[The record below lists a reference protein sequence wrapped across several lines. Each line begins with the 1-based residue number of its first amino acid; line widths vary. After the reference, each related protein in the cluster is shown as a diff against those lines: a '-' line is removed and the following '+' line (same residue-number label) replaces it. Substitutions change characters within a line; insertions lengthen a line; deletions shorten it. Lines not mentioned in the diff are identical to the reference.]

1 MSRPNVSLTRGHG
14 FTLLELIMGIV
25 VFSIAMTMLS
35 TLILPLAARSTD
47 PVFQIRAT
55 KLANALI
62 NEISAKPYDEQSKP
76 WLGLGRC
83 DEAANSDCTLAGALG
98 PDLLGSA
105 YEARDLFDDVDDYH
119 GLSISGQH
127 LYSGAAYE
135 DLYLN
140 YRLTVTVFYDG
151 DFDGLEDASINS
163 RSAKLIQVAVTTP
176 SNEVIEFAAYR
187 SNY

>member
-1 MSRPNVSLTRGHG
+1 MSRPNVSLTRGRG

-83 DEAANSDCTLAGALG
+83 DEATNSDCTLAN
-98 PDLLGSA
+98 LLGA
-105 YEARDLFDDVDDYH
+105 DGTETRDLFDDVDDYH

-127 LYSGAAYE
+127 LYSGAGYD

-140 YRLTVTVFYDG
+140 YGLTVTVFYDG
-151 DFDGLEDASINS
+151 DFDGVKDTNINS

-176 SNEVIEFAAYR
+176 GNEVIEFAAYR

>member
-1 MSRPNVSLTRGHG
+1 MSRPNVSLTRGRG

-35 TLILPLAARSTD
+35 TLIFPLAARSTD

-83 DEAANSDCTLAGALG
+83 DETIVITCTLAANLG
-98 PDLLGSA
+98 PDPLGA
-105 YEARDLFDDVDDYH
+105 ANETRDLFDDVDDYH

-127 LYSGAAYE
+127 LYSGAIYD

-140 YRLTVTVFYDG
+140 YELAVTVFYDG
-151 DFDGLEDASINS
+151 DFDGVKDTNINS
-163 RSAKLIQVAVTTP
+163 RNAKLIQVAVTTP
-176 SNEVIEFAAYR
+176 NNEVIEFAAYR